1 MFLSN
6 ITSMWTDIK
15 YDWLAERFHCT
26 HRGEYC
32 PKTCDL
38 FGPHPHLLFLPDTNT
53 FTDRCTS
60 AQCFLASWTHSAM
73 VVRLALLSN
82 TWRRKMLTKLT
93 SSCLA
98 QITKAAT
105 EMWMLFKFIVAL
117 STQRLYGLLGMGSP
131 GYGWF
136 LAFILS
142 GWNMSGHCS
151 WFLAFILSGWTSTT
165 LWLGFGLYIIKLKYE
180 WTLWLILG
188 LCIIKF
194 KHTYTHTCTHS
205 HTYTFHLPCAWIYQI
220 WPLSLCPTWI
230 TPIVVRECLEELLG
244 SVWEAAKE
252 DCAQT
257 ANVQSGGPF
266 KLQLPDVVAD
276 DGTAVLQK
284 QLAGLKQTT

>member
-1 MFLSN
+1 MHGRGCKQHIFRSH
-6 ITSMWTDIK
+6 DIYFQCMCFDEDPFTCQCK
-15 YDWLAERFHCT
+15 KEDRNSKGFHIL
-26 HRGEYC
+26 HFYWS
-32 PKTCDL
+32 
-38 FGPHPHLLFLPDTNT
+38 F
-53 FTDRCTS
+53 
-60 AQCFLASWTHSAM
+60 
-73 VVRLALLSN
+73 
-82 TWRRKMLTKLT
+82 
-93 SSCLA
+93 SSDIMA
-98 QITKAAT
+98 VKG
-105 EMWMLFKFIVAL
+105 L
-117 STQRLYGLLGMGSP
+117 STKRLYGLLGLGSP
-131 GYGWF
+131 GWLPQLLHSSWVLSGCCGRF

-151 WFLAFILSGWTSTT
+151 WFLAFILSGWISTT

-244 SVWEAAKE
+244 SVWEAAEE

>member
-73 VVRLALLSN
+73 VVRQALLSN
-82 TWRRKMLTKLT
+82 TWRRKMMTKLT

-105 EMWMLFKFIVAL
+105 EMWMLFKFTVALTPSLPQPVKFPGWKMHGRGCKQHIFRSYDIYFQCMCFDADPFTCQCKKEDRNSKGFHILHFYWSFSSDIVAVKGL
-117 STQRLYGLLGMGSP
+117 STQRLYGL
-131 GYGWF
+131 
-136 LAFILS
+136 
-142 GWNMSGHCS
+142 
-151 WFLAFILSGWTSTT
+151 
-165 LWLGFGLYIIKLKYE
+165 
-180 WTLWLILG
+180 
-188 LCIIKF
+188 
-194 KHTYTHTCTHS
+194 
-205 HTYTFHLPCAWIYQI
+205 
-220 WPLSLCPTWI
+220 
-230 TPIVVRECLEELLG
+230 
-244 SVWEAAKE
+244 
-252 DCAQT
+252 
-257 ANVQSGGPF
+257 
-266 KLQLPDVVAD
+266 
-276 DGTAVLQK
+276 
-284 QLAGLKQTT
+284 